1 LLRKKGRFEDGN
13 FLAQGCV
20 YYSRRDKP
28 SKDNFAL
35 RETSSL
41 REFVQTGKQK
51 REEDPQNTGHF
62 DPHPVARKAAIA
74 CSLLLIIGF

>member
-13 FLAQGCV
+13 FLAQGRV
-20 YYSRRDKP
+20 YYSRGDKQ
-28 SKDNFAL
+28 SKEDFTL

-41 REFVQTGKQK
+41 REFFQRASGEITPNFGW
-51 REEDPQNTGHF
+51 NF
-62 DPHPVARKAAIA
+62 DPNPVARKAAIT